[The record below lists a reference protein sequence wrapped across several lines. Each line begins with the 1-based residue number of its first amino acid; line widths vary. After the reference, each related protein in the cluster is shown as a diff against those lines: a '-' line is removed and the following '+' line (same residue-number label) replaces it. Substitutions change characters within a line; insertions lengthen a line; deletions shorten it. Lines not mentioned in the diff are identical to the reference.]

1 MWPRFSFTACSANG
15 TKFAP
20 ITGTFTALQ
29 YCRTDACSSACA
41 CWFMAAP
48 PRATDRNHSVPASD
62 ARSVPANRFPEA
74 VARHVSVLAPSAD
87 AAPPPHP
94 SSPAPTL
101 AQSLFATLPN
111 RVAAL
116 DAATRSSRVCLSAC
130 RAVPV
135 SSAIT
140 DQNSPASDR
149 ARATVSA
156 VSSLPTPPAFSPARP
171 DNAPDPVPPDDARSC
186 ARDAPRSAVRA
197 RLPHMRAAVAPASSF
212 PPAAELSSGWSVLS
226 RTLDYPPPENWF
238 PPARTP
244 P

>member
-1 MWPRFSFTACSANG
+1 MWPRFSFTACSARG
-15 TKFAP
+15 TKFAL

-62 ARSVPANRFPEA
+62 VRSVAMNRSPEA
-74 VARHVSVLAPSAD
+74 VAHRVSVLAPSAD

-111 RVAAL
+111 RVAAP
-116 DAATRSSRVCLSAC
+116 DAATRSSRACLSAY

-135 SSAIT
+135 SFAIT
-140 DQNSPASDR
+140 DQNFPANVR

-156 VSSLPTPPAFSPARP
+156 VSSLPMPPAFLQHVQIMLQIQHRLMTREAALVMRH
-171 DNAPDPVPPDDARSC
+171 AALFVPHFHIRRQQPCLRFRSHPQ
-186 ARDAPRSAVRA
+186 RNRVAVRPHFHA
-197 RLPHMRAAVAPASSF
+197 ALTIHHRKTRLRQ
-212 PPAAELSSGWSVLS
+212 L
-226 RTLDYPPPENWF
+226 
-238 PPARTP
+238 
-244 P
+244 